1 MSDSGDTSWLELNS
15 DWLEI
20 KSDARIESG
29 AKLTGE
35 RKRAPSMA
43 KKLLGKSRT
52 WACDGEYVYFRRK
65 QANPATLQ
73 RHNNFLK
80 SGHFKHVQTQD
91 DIEIYQL
98 QETSP
103 FKREPEN
110 LTVLTIPQIRRSAV
124 KAGVARDWGLFV
136 DCISEL
142 ATKFKS
148 QRWEVDGKKIS
159 PDDGFVK
166 NMYEEALQY
175 IFLTIWKSGG
185 PLQAEIDAGVQEVRQ
200 RRGETVSRLVTLPPA
215 IQVATGQTGRMS
227 AGAKRLIERNASILH

>member
-1 MSDSGDTSWLELNS
+1 MSKPADTSWLDIP
-15 DWLEI
+15 DWLDD
-20 KSDARIESG
+20 KPSVRIESG

-80 SGHFKHVQTQD
+80 SGHFKHIQTQD

-98 QETSP
+98 QEASP

-110 LTVLTIPQIRRSAV
+110 LTVLTIPMIRRAAV

-148 QRWEVDGKKIS
+148 QRWEVDGKKVS

-166 NMYEEALQY
+166 NMYDEALQY

-185 PLQAEIDAGVQEVRQ
+185 PLQPEIDAGVQEVRQ

-215 IQVATGQTGRMS
+215 IQVATGQTRMS
-227 AGAKRLIERNASILH
+227 AGARRMIERNASILH

>member
-1 MSDSGDTSWLELNS
+1 MSKPADTSWLDIP
-15 DWLEI
+15 DWLDD
-20 KSDARIESG
+20 KPTVRIESG

-80 SGHFKHVQTQD
+80 SGHFKHIQTQD

-98 QETSP
+98 QEASP

-110 LTVLTIPQIRRSAV
+110 LTVLTIPMIRRAAV

-136 DCISEL
+136 DCLSEL
-142 ATKFKS
+142 AVKFKS
-148 QRWEVDGKKIS
+148 QRWEIDGKKIS

-175 IFLTIWKSGG
+175 VFLTIWKSGG
-185 PLQAEIDAGVQEVRQ
+185 PLQAEIDAGVQSVRA
-200 RRGETVSRLVTLPPA
+200 RRGESTSRLVTLPPA
-215 IQVATGQTGRMS
+215 IQVATGQTRMS
-227 AGAKRLIERNASILH
+227 AGARRMIERNASILH

>member
-1 MSDSGDTSWLELNS
+1 MSKPADTSWLDVP
-15 DWLEI
+15 DWLDD
-20 KSDARIESG
+20 KPSVRIESTG
-29 AKLTGE
+29 KLTGE

-65 QANPATLQ
+65 QSNPATLE
-73 RHNNFLK
+73 RHNKFIA

-91 DIEIYQL
+91 DIEIFQL
-98 QETSP
+98 QEASP

-110 LTVLTIPQIRRSAV
+110 LTVLTIPMIRRAAV

-148 QRWEVDGKKIS
+148 QRWEVDGRKVA
-159 PDDGFVK
+159 PGDPFVK
-166 NMYEEALQY
+166 DLYEEALQY

-185 PLQAEIDAGVQEVRQ
+185 PLQAEIDAGVQSVRA
-200 RRGETVSRLVTLPPA
+200 RRGDATTRLVTLPPA
-215 IQVATGQTGRMS
+215 IQIATGQVGRMS
-227 AGAKRLIERNASILH
+227 AGARRMIERNASILH